1 MNEIKYIHSYD
12 SNGYYTGTEVA
23 QHNPKRPGEYLLPPD
38 VTFVELPEPLPDKI
52 RKFNGE
58 TWIYVTDLSH
68 KIFYVKETG
77 EQKKLDI
84 GEEPDDTLTEIAP
97 KPNQVWV
104 DNAWGYTRGFL
115 ELAYLN
121 KINNECDAT
130 LNQMKQSY
138 PDSEVRTWD
147 RQEAEARAFIADS
160 NSTTPLIDN
169 LSTSREIDK
178 TELANRIVAKAN
190 MWATVAGQ
198 IIGARQK
205 LEDNIENMTDEELE
219 IAVFGKSGDSQQ
231 AP

>member
-23 QHNPKRPGEYLLPPD
+23 QPNPKRPGEYLLPPN

-58 TWIYVTDLSH
+58 TWIYVTDLSD
-68 KIFYVKETG
+68 KVYYVKATG
-77 EQKKLDI
+77 EPKKLEI
-84 GEEPDDTLTEIAP
+84 GEEPDNTLTEEQP
-97 KPNQVWV
+97 KPNQVWLN
-104 DNAWGYTRGFL
+104 DKWSYTREYL

-130 LNQMKQSY
+130 LQQMKQSY

-147 RQEAEARAFIADS
+147 RQESEARAFIADS

-169 LSTSREIDK
+169 LSASREIDK
-178 TELANRIVAKAN
+178 TELATRIIAKADI
-190 MWATVAGQ
+190 WSAVVGQ

-219 IAVFGKSGDSQQ
+219 IAVFGKSE
-231 AP
+231 A